1 MSVWMNQRVTLREK
15 ERLKKRSTKI
25 KELSARKSNK
35 TRGNKRK
42 RRRR

>member
-1 MSVWMNQRVTLREK
+1 MSVWMNQRVTLRGREK
-15 ERLKKRSTKI
+15 PKRRSSKI